1 MKLFD
6 VYSLC
11 DFCYKYLDSA
21 LPARASF
28 AIAKFVVDSEKDI
41 ALYTKKREELVRKYS
56 KETSIDPAAP
66 GSLNFK
72 IDREN
77 YPAFE
82 KEMNDL
88 NNTEIDI
95 HFQLHYED
103 LEPLRLTPREVAK
116 ILPYVE

>member
-6 VYSLC
+6 VYC
-11 DFCYKYLDSA
+11 IYNFCSKYIDHA

-28 AIAKFVVDSEKDI
+28 AIAKFILDSEKDI
-41 ALYTKKREELVRKYS
+41 SLYMKKQEELVRKYS
-56 KETSIDPAAP
+56 KEVSTDSTNS

-72 IDREN
+72 IDKEN

-88 NNTEIDI
+88 NDTEVNI

-103 LEPLRLTPREVAK
+103 LESLPLTPREVAK